1 MTRLFTATR
10 HPEQLETTPL
20 VAESHVYDDPLAP
33 NKLAFLD
40 SVNAQRCVI
49 NSPQLNSRATNTI
62 PFFIVL
68 LVMACYTLFG
78 FVNRHSTKM
87 NTFQDTINYNK
98 SIYNTYYK
106 QASEV
111 PKHLDKY
118 IPYFSKQK
126 ISLWDY
132 IKAYYSGGMSRNS
145 NTEIFLIIGW
155 LIFFPGFLWLFGYL
169 AFFTAPTHLIADR
182 KRRLLYT
189 YGMGKVYLTR
199 YDDAQIGYAGKMIAI
214 KLYRID
220 EKTGQLSTMIFRPNV
235 SHYSSFLTSTDSE
248 NHRFITFLNAYMQ
261 QGRDAVL
268 STDYQARQPWLCFGK
283 NPLPDDFEQQV
294 QQILAK
300 LDEKKALNAQNR

>member
-1 MTRLFTATR
+1 MTSLFTATR

-20 VAESHVYDDPLAP
+20 VAESHLYDDPLAP

-40 SVNAQRCVI
+40 SVNEQRCVI

-78 FVNRHSTKM
+78 FFETHI
-87 NTFQDTINYNK
+87 DNK
-98 SIYNTYYK
+98 TSIEMM
-106 QASEV
+106 S
-111 PKHLDKY
+111 KHVEAKYGNSNNLDPHTLMMVESYRPFFGKE
-118 IPYFSKQK
+118 K
-126 ISLWDY
+126 ISWWEY
-132 IKAYYSGGMSRNS
+132 IKSYYSGEVSRNS
-145 NTEIFLIIGW
+145 NAEIFLIIGW

-182 KRRLLYT
+182 KRRILYT

-214 KLYRID
+214 KHYRID
-220 EKTGQLSTMIFRPNV
+220 DKTGQLSTMIFRPNV

-261 QGRDAVL
+261 QGRDAV
-268 STDYQARQPWLCFGK
+268 SPTDYQARPPLLCFGK